1 MTYKR
6 KPPYTPQE
14 DALIIAG
21 TITDDALAKML
32 GRSEVAIRVRRQTVR
47 DRDRQGDVKPRG
59 WVPTLEEI
67 EERKKTGVGDAK
79 KENGASAT

>member
-6 KPPYTPQE
+6 QPPYTPQE

-21 TITDDALAKML
+21 AFTDDVLAKML

-47 DRDRQGDVKPRG
+47 DRKGETKPRG

-67 EERKKTGVGDAK
+67 EERKAMVRQMRL
-79 KENGASAT
+79 ENCQ